1 VASVS
6 PAPEVTAQVASFRE
20 ALGRHL
26 LAIENRDL
34 DGLSATISDDPI
46 VLISAD
52 GKLVRSKAEFLE
64 MHRGWF
70 AMKDWKLTAKPI
82 EFFENDGLGVAV
94 MHLQYEE
101 PGKRQES
108 LLTLVF
114 EHRGGRWL
122 MVQDQNTP
130 IK

>member
-1 VASVS
+1 MASFS
-6 PAPEVTAQVASFRE
+6 PAPEVKEFRE

-34 DGLSATISDDPI
+34 DGLAETLSDN
-46 VLISAD
+46 LILITAE
-52 GKLVRSKAEFLE
+52 GKLVRSKTEFLD
-64 MHRGWF
+64 MHRSWF
-70 AMKDWKLTAKPI
+70 AMQGWKLTPKPI
-82 EFFENDGLGVAV
+82 HFFENEGLGVAV
-94 MHLQYEE
+94 LHLDYEDS
-101 PGKRQES
+101 GKRQQS

-114 EHRGGRWL
+114 EHQGGRWL